1 MRLGF
6 IGTGTIASATVRGIA
21 GAGHQITV
29 SERGEAHAARLA
41 AEFDTVSIADNQGVI
56 DQSDTIFIGLMAEAA
71 PDILSRL
78 TFRADQQVISF
89 MADMPLDAL
98 ARLVAPAHGAAI
110 MLPFPGIARGGSPIL
125 ALGDTGLVTM
135 LFEPENQVF
144 ALSDAAE
151 LDAYLCAQAV
161 LSPVTG
167 MVGQSADWLAT
178 RVSDPAQGEAFLRML
193 TGTNLL
199 SSPCGDLLD
208 ALNTPG
214 GYNQRLRQHMDEAH
228 TGGHL
233 IAGLNR
239 LESGD

>member
-21 GAGHQITV
+21 GADRQITV
-29 SERGEAHAARLA
+29 SERGEAHATRLA

-56 DQSDTIFIGLMAEAA
+56 DPSDTLFIGLMAEAA

-78 TFRADQQVISF
+78 TFRPDQQVISF
-89 MADMPLDAL
+89 MAGMSLDAL
-98 ARLVAPAHGAAI
+98 ARLVAPAHAAAI

-125 ALGDTGLVTM
+125 AMGDTGLVAM
-135 LFEPENQVF
+135 LFEPENHVF

-167 MVGQSADWLAT
+167 MVGESADWLAT
-178 RVSDPAQGEAFLRML
+178 RVSDPAQGEAFLRL
-193 TGTNLL
+193 LVGTNLL

-214 GYNQRLRQHMDEAH
+214 GYNQRLRQHMDEVG

>member
-6 IGTGTIASATVRGIA
+6 IGTGTIASATVRGLI

-29 SERGEAHAARLA
+29 SKRGEAQATRLA

-56 DQSDTIFIGLMAEAA
+56 DQSDTLFIGLMAEAA

-89 MADMPLDAL
+89 MADMPLGAL
-98 ARLVAPAHGAAI
+98 ARLVAPAHAAAI

-125 ALGDTGLVTM
+125 AMGDTDLVTT
-135 LFEPENQVF
+135 LFAPENQVF
-144 ALSDAAE
+144 ALRDAAE
-151 LDAYLCAQAV
+151 LGAYLCAQAV
-161 LSPVTG
+161 LSPVTD
-167 MVGQSADWLAT
+167 MVGQSADWLAA
-178 RVSDPAQGEAFLRML
+178 RVSDPDQGEAFLRML
-193 TGTNLL
+193 IGTNLL
-199 SSPCGDLLD
+199 SSPCGDLLE

-214 GYNQRLRQHMDEAH
+214 GYNQRLRQHMNAAGVVDDLV
-228 TGGHL
+228 T
-233 IAGLNR
+233 GLNR

>member
-6 IGTGTIASATVRGIA
+6 IGTGTIASATVRGLA

-29 SERGEAHAARLA
+29 SKRSATHANRLA

-56 DQSDTIFIGLMAEAA
+56 DQSDIIFIGLMAEAA

-78 TFRADQQVISF
+78 SFRADQQVVSF
-89 MADMPLDAL
+89 MADLSLGAL
-98 ARLVAPAHGAAI
+98 ARLVAPARGAAI
-110 MLPFPGIARGGSPIL
+110 MLPFPGVARGGSPIL
-125 ALGDTGLVTM
+125 ALGDTGLVAM
-135 LFEPENQVF
+135 LFAPENQVF
-144 ALSDAAE
+144 ALRDAAE

-167 MVGQSADWLAT
+167 MVEQSADWLAA
-178 RVSDPAQGEAFLRML
+178 RVSDPDLGEAFLRML
-193 TGTNLL
+193 IGTNLL

-214 GYNQRLRQHMDEAH
+214 GYNQRLRQHMDAAGMGDDLV
-228 TGGHL
+228 T
-233 IAGLNR
+233 GLNR

>member
-6 IGTGTIASATVRGIA
+6 IGTGTIASATVRGLI

-29 SERGEAHAARLA
+29 SERGAAHAARLA
-41 AEFDTVSIADNQGVI
+41 AEFESVSIADNQGVI

-89 MADMPLDAL
+89 MAGLPLDAL
-98 ARLVAPAHGAAI
+98 APLVAPAHAAAI
-110 MLPFPGIARGGSPIL
+110 MLPFPGIAQGGSPII
-125 ALGDTGLVTM
+125 AMGDTGFVTA
-135 LFEPENQVF
+135 LFAPENQVF
-144 ALSDAAE
+144 ALRDAAE

-161 LSPVTG
+161 LSPATR
-167 MVGQSADWLAT
+167 MVEQATDWLAA
-178 RVSDPAQGEAFLRML
+178 RVSDPAQGEAFLRVL
-193 TGTNLL
+193 IGTNLV
-199 SSPCGDLLD
+199 SSPCGDLLA

-214 GYNQRLRQHMDEAH
+214 GYNQRLRQHMDAA
-228 TGGHL
+228 GMGDDL
-233 IAGLNR
+233 VAGLDR